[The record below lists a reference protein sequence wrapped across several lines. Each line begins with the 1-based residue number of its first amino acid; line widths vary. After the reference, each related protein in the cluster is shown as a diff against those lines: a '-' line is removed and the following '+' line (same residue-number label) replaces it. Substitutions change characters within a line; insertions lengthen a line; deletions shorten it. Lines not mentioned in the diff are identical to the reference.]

1 MRPLVLAALLLS
13 ACQSSTPAPT
23 ESEFQMIPLQFAS
36 ADAVA
41 SQLTDLVDARAA
53 GLDREPIAA
62 FIADLRT
69 NSLLVRARPENM
81 AKVRALVAQLDQ
93 RVPEPKH

>member
-13 ACQSSTPAPT
+13 ACQSSPSTPA
-23 ESEFQMIPLQFAS
+23 ESQFQMIPLQFAS

-41 SQLTDLVDARAA
+41 SQLTELVDAKAA

-62 FIADLRT
+62 FIADQRT
-69 NSLLVRARPENM
+69 NSLLVRALPENM
-81 AKVRALVAQLDQ
+81 ATVRALVAQLDQ
-93 RVPEPKH
+93 RVPEPKR